1 MTEQNVPVPED
12 TENPVPASEI
22 PEARDLPAE
31 EISGSAPGGSPAVT
45 VLAGLAGC
53 IVGMILCAAGGGMTS
68 TPGMFLFL
76 LIPLAIGLANL
87 LFRGSRGAAGLAVT
101 AVFTALG
108 VWFVPALTAAAAAV
122 RKQGL
127 TVFSVPLVALSRAGT
142 ANYFTDFAFDTPHV
156 FPVLFAVIGVLTAWE
171 LYRRK
176 KN

>member
-1 MTEQNVPVPED
+1 MTEQNVPAPEK
-12 TENPVPASEI
+12 TEEQLPEPTIPPEQEFSSEE
-22 PEARDLPAE
+22 PPGEV
-31 EISGSAPGGSPAVT
+31 SGGSPIVS
-45 VLAGLAGC
+45 VLAGLVGC
-53 IVGMILCAAGGGMTS
+53 AVGTILCAAGGGMTS

-156 FPVLFAVIGVLTAWE
+156 FPVLFAVSGVLTAWE